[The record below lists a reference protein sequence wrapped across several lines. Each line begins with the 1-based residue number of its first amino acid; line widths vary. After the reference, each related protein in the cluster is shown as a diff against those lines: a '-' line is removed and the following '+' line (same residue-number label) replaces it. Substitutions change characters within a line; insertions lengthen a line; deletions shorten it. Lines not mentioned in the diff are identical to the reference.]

1 MALMVLLV
9 PAAAA
14 AVWSRWWALLIMV
27 GYCLG
32 FTILA
37 VGFMHKSFLRR

>member
-1 MALMVLLV
+1 MCC
-9 PAAAA
+9 AAADA
-14 AVWSRWWALLIMV
+14 ACCRWWALLIMV

-37 VGFMHKSFLRR
+37 VSFMHKSFLRR

>member
-1 MALMVLLV
+1 MLLLLR
-9 PAAAA
+9 
-14 AVWSRWWALLIMV
+14 RWWALLIMV